1 MLRPARVRRTC
12 VRVRVVR
19 PTWVVRLAG
28 VVRLTGLRSVR
39 VWLAWVVRA
48 ARLRSTGLWLA
59 RPVLGWLQR
68 ALL

>member
-28 VVRLTGLRSVR
+28 VVRAAGLR
-39 VWLAWVVRA
+39 LT
-48 ARLRSTGLWLA
+48 RLCLTRPA
-59 RPVLGWLQR
+59 RPVLGWLQWV
-68 ALL
+68 LL